1 MKVVNET
8 FSLAKIPLSER
19 EQVTVGNQAFDLF
32 ATKKCWSVKDN
43 AVDVLNEIR
52 RKFPSLKLGV
62 ISNGDERLN
71 GLLQDLGFS
80 EFDFVIDSHSVG
92 YAKPDREIFDEALRR
107 VSLTDA
113 SKAMHVG
120 DELPKDYLGAKNAGW
135 RAIHLG
141 QSDQVPKDEQIDNL
155 HQLLDVIN

>member
-1 MKVVNET
+1 M
-8 FSLAKIPLSER
+8 
-19 EQVTVGNQAFDLF
+19 GNQAFDLF
-32 ATKKCWSVKDN
+32 ATKKCWRVKDN

-52 RKFPSLKLGV
+52 KKFPSLRLGV

-71 GLLQDLGFS
+71 GLLQDLGFGK
-80 EFDFVIDSHSVG
+80 FDFVIDSHSVG
-92 YAKPDREIFDEALRR
+92 HAKPSKEIFDEALRR
-107 VSLTDA
+107 VSLTDP

-141 QSDQVPKDEQIDNL
+141 QSDQVPKDEQIEKLD
-155 HQLLDVIN
+155 QLLKIIN